1 VIETKAVKGSAA
13 KTRTLIVLVALAIA
27 GCGAVMKVAYN
38 NGGLAVRMMANDYLG
53 LQGEQTA
60 LSRAQIDRFH
70 QWHRRTEMPEYAT
83 LLDGAAAR
91 VAKGLKRE
99 DIVWAIR
106 NLRARYKVLA
116 EHAVED
122 AMPVVATLGP
132 DNYVALEKKFAENNA
147 KYARE
152 NLSSDPRKRERAHM
166 KKIVGRFEE
175 WTGDLSEEQKALVA
189 AYVRASPRYTS
200 VQFEDRKMRQG
211 QLLQKLKTQRG
222 NPALRDELRR
232 FFAEIE
238 TRHGPEY
245 DRLAREQE
253 ERAIQL
259 MLDMDRTLTPDQRDR
274 AVKRLQKY
282 AEDCRIVARG
292 GQAAQAMAPDAS
304 TS

>member
-1 VIETKAVKGSAA
+1 MTETKAVRGPAL
-13 KTRTLIVLVALAIA
+13 KTRLLSVLAALAAA

-38 NGGLAVRMMANDYLG
+38 NGDLAVRIMANDYLG

-60 LSRAQIDRFH
+60 LTRAQIDRFH
-70 QWHRRTEMPEYAT
+70 QWHRRAEMPEYAA
-83 LLDGAAAR
+83 LLDSAAAR
-91 VAKGLKRE
+91 VSQGLKRE
-99 DIVWAIR
+99 DVVWAIR
-106 NLRARYKVLA
+106 NLRARYKALA
-116 EHAVED
+116 EHAVEE

-132 DNYVALEKKFAENNA
+132 DNYLALEKKFAENNA
-147 KYARE
+147 KYAKE

-211 QLLQKLKTQRG
+211 ELLQKLKTLRG
-222 NPALRDELRR
+222 SPRLHDELRR

-259 MLDMDRTLTPDQRDR
+259 VLDMDRTLTPEQRDR
-274 AVKRLQKY
+274 AVKKLQKY
-282 AEDCRIVARG
+282 AADCRTLARG
-292 GQAAQAMAPDAS
+292 GQAAQARAADAW
-304 TS
+304 